1 MGKLISLPGWRFGAV
16 LIRPPHYQ
24 QWAAGVTPLGFLREK
39 LTYCFEYEEAWSGR
53 ALCGWAEFPKAS
65 TLLGKR
71 RKVVFIMGSLM
82 FQPLSRWQMAR
93 RAPSLAGYRC
103 TVFGCYILICES
115 VTVRFESTAVQHSD
129 REFHVWIGSLPKIVR
144 FEFYHIFRG
153 KGPEEK
159 FTVAHMMFVW
169 GDFKAYTVY

>member
-1 MGKLISLPGWRFGAV
+1 
-16 LIRPPHYQ
+16 
-24 QWAAGVTPLGFLREK
+24 LGFLEK
-39 LTYCFEYEEAWSGR
+39 SSHVVSNMRRPGQAGLCVA
-53 ALCGWAEFPKAS
+53 ALSSLKTS

-82 FQPLSRWQMAR
+82 FQPLSRWLMHGGP
-93 RAPSLAGYRC
+93 PSLAGYC
-103 TVFGCYILICES
+103 YTVFGCYILICES
-115 VTVRFESTAVQHSD
+115 VAVRFESTAVQHSD

-159 FTVAHMMFVW
+159 FTVARMMFVW